1 MLRSAFLVL
10 LCAPA
15 QLLAQT
21 SHLSGSF
28 GAGLTWL
35 AGVDSELSN
44 RHPGRTIVCGARYSV
59 QRSRQYQLSVG
70 FEYTDEVRT
79 FTTPGTPLAFP
90 ESSHF
95 YRHTLQ
101 MRLLQAPIGIDYF
114 LSPASRFSITASGV
128 PGINVSFE
136 REIDEVISTV
146 GPTGG
151 DIVGQ
156 DQGKGAVAPGV
167 FLKYAIGVSGRFS
180 IGRSGFRLSIQHS
193 NDMLPLSYS
202 SSYPI
207 GFPGIQMKRSYLEA
221 RLELILWRWTK

>member
-70 FEYTDEVRT
+70 FEYTDEFRT
-79 FTTPGTPLAFP
+79 FTTPGTPLALP

-95 YRHTLQ
+95 YRHTLH
-101 MRLLQAPIGIDYF
+101 MGLLQAPIGIDYF
-114 LSPASRFSITASGV
+114 PSPTSWFSITAGVV
-128 PGINVSFE
+128 PGMNVSVK
-136 REIDEVISTV
+136 RDIDEVISTI

-156 DQGKGAVAPGV
+156 HNGKGAVTPKL

-180 IGRSGFRLSIQHS
+180 IGSSGFRLSIQHS
-193 NDMLPLSYS
+193 NDLLPLLYS
-202 SSYPI
+202 SADSI
-207 GFPGIQMKRSYLEA
+207 GFPAIQVKRSYLEA
-221 RLELILWRWTK
+221 RLELILWRWSN